1 MTDCKSTEFDEI
13 IYNKLKT
20 IANKLMSKER
30 LNHTLSPTDLV
41 HEAYLKISNA
51 DIDAESEPDSIEE
64 SQYFFVL
71 ARQMRRLLVDYGRHK
86 SSLKKGSEYNNIL
99 YTDSLGINQNQMTD
113 FSIISQAIDELDLIN
128 ERCAQAIDLYYFT
141 GITREETAKTLNVS
155 IPTLERDLRFA
166 KAHITQ
172 YIDENTNAG

>member
-1 MTDCKSTEFDEI
+1 MNDCNNTKFDEI
-13 IYNKLKT
+13 IYHKLKS

-30 LNHTLSPTDLV
+30 ANHTLSPTDLV
-41 HEAYLKISNA
+41 HEAYLKISNSELK
-51 DIDAESEPDSIEE
+51 AESNNIEK
-64 SQYFFVL
+64 SQYLFIL
-71 ARQMRRLLVDYGRHK
+71 ARQMRRLLVDYGRNK
-86 SSLKKGSEYNNIL
+86 SSLKKGGDYNKIL
-99 YTDSLGINQNQMTD
+99 YTDSLGINKNQMTD
-113 FSIISQAIDELDLIN
+113 FSIISQAIDELELIN

-172 YIDENTNAG
+172 HIDESTYAG